1 MKVVPVRFF
10 WRSLKKELPLEDI
23 VDEVR
28 DFDERFSLILNKHL
42 AILAWWCFFHLVIGV
57 PLLIWCTEWIWYFAL
72 MNISWALINLWIV
85 FKLYDHIY
93 HRRFR
98 NGNVYRRFQIQQ
110 HVEKMLFL
118 NVGLDLSYILAGFY
132 MTTWANAAPGGL
144 WLGFGYA
151 VVLQGAYLLIHDTS
165 FLVLHHLNYRKCKPF
180 LEDVI
185 ETQIAL
191 RKKGVEVVNESE

>member
-1 MKVVPVRFF
+1 MKIVPFRFF
-10 WRSLKKELPLEDI
+10 WEKLIVDLPIEEI

-28 DFDERFSLILNKHL
+28 DFDARFLMILNKHL
-42 AILAWWCFFHLVIGV
+42 AVLAWWCFLHLIIGV
-57 PLLIWCTEWIWYFAL
+57 PMLLWSSGWLWYFAT

-98 NGNVYRRFQIQQ
+98 KGNVYRRFQIQQ
-110 HVEKMLFL
+110 HVEKMLAL
-118 NVGLDLSYILAGFY
+118 NIGLDISYCMVGLFMS
-132 MTTWANAAPGGL
+132 TWIAEEFPGL

-151 VVLQGAYLLIHDTS
+151 ILLQGVYLLIHDIS
-165 FLVLHHLNYRKCKPF
+165 FFILHHLNYRKCRPF

-185 ETQIAL
+185 ETQL
-191 RKKGVEVVNESE
+191 LLKRKGVES